1 MTTEN
6 TACNCFTDYLDRVK
20 NHLITQVK
28 IPEGAKDVEFKWRDQ
43 TFSLSGGDRAPVN
56 PRVEFEFRAPKKG
69 GGHAKNLRKDY
80 VSIYANYCCFCG
92 RKYGK

>member
-6 TACNCFTDYLDRVK
+6 TACNCFTDNLDRVK
-20 NHLITQVK
+20 NHLIERGT

-69 GGHAKNLRKDY
+69 GGHAKNLRKGDI
-80 VSIYANYCCFCG
+80 SIYANYCCFCG